1 MHKHQTPE
9 EDMEENQMCFEFRG
23 NPRKQ
28 RFSGTHCYNTKIENS
43 KISSITGKGMINIQK
58 ANFIKITKMQTI
70 SLITTLF

>member
-9 EDMEENQMCFEFRG
+9 EDMEENPRA